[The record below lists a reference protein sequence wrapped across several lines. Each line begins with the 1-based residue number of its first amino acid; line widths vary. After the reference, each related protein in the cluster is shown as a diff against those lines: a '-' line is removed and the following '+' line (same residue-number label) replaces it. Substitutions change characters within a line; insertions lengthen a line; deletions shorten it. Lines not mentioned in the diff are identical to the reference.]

1 MSLGADLC
9 MGAAALVL
17 AYFLNPWNLME
28 MSIILANK
36 EKVRDETSVL
46 GPFEP
51 FATCRVDQC
60 NREVMFNSHFCHGH
74 VEYHNNPSEYLA
86 TLNEGDDP
94 PLMGEDSVIGTE
106 WWNQA
111 GE

>member
-9 MGAAALVL
+9 MLVAALVL

-36 EKVRDETSVL
+36 EKDRNKTSAL
-46 GPFEP
+46 GSFEP
-51 FATCRVDQC
+51 FATCRVDDC

-86 TLNEGDDP
+86 TLNGTAEHRP
-94 PLMGEDSVIGTE
+94 TGEDSEIGSE
-106 WWNQA
+106 WWNLA
-111 GE
+111 NE

>member
-1 MSLGADLC
+1 MEELC
-9 MGAAALVL
+9 YLVL
-17 AYFLNPWNLME
+17 GLILTFILNPWNLLE
-28 MSIILANK
+28 IPIILAQK
-36 EKVRDETSVL
+36 EKDRNKTSPL
-46 GPFEP
+46 GTFEP
-51 FATCRVDQC
+51 FATCLVDDC

-94 PLMGEDSVIGTE
+94 PLLGEDSVTGSE
-106 WWNQA
+106 WWNKA